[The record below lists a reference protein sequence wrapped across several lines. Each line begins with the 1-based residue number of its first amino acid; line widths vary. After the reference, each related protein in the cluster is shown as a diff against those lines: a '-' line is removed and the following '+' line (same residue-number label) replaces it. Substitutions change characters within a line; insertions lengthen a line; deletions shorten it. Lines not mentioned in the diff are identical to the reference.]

1 MSQKTISV
9 DKQRQIQRWPPQFRR
24 STDFL
29 QYPDLQGSWTKT
41 FSIFDNVNIIS
52 KSKEDKSVKEIIQYL
67 FSFFKMKI
75 KYVT

>member
-1 MSQKTISV
+1 MSKKTISV

-29 QYPDLQGSWTKT
+29 QYPDLQGSWMKT

-52 KSKEDKSVKEIIQYL
+52 KSKEDTSVKETIEYL
-67 FSFFKMKI
+67 FSFYI
-75 KYVT
+75 QSI